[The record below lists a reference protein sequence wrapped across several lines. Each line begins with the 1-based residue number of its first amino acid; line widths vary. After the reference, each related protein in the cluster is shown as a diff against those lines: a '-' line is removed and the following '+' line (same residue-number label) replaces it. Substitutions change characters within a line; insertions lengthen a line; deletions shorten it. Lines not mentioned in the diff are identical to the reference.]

1 MDADIGV
8 VSCTSE
14 VLRISAGQASIAWV
28 TAGLYAVV
36 RIPVVGAV
44 LVTQSRYKSCDVAAD
59 FYVLVN
65 ISVSPV
71 PVRAGSLNVFL
82 NIFFSSACL
91 VGYKDPV

>member
-8 VSCTSE
+8 VFCTSE
-14 VLRISAGQASIAWV
+14 VLRISAGQASKARV

-59 FYVLVN
+59 FSVLAN
-65 ISVSPV
+65 ISVK
-71 PVRAGSLNVFL
+71 AESLIVFL

-91 VGYKDPV
+91 VDCKDPV